1 MSGFFIDRVRKI
13 GYNYLN
19 NFFGR
24 YKMYKQ
30 GKFIIAEKKAITK
43 GIFDMTV
50 LCPEIAAVTQ
60 PGQFA
65 QVAAEG
71 FFLRRPIS
79 ICEVDKDK
87 GTIRLVFEVRGHGT
101 DKISQLAKGALV
113 DIIAPLGKG
122 FTVLEKGKKAICIGG
137 GIGTPPMVEIAK
149 QYGENATVISGFR
162 SASAVILQDDF
173 KANGNKAILCTD
185 DGTAGMKGFVTE
197 ALSLELAKGK
207 PDIIYACG
215 PMIMLKNITKIAADN
230 GIYCEVSLEQRMACG
245 VGACLV
251 CVCRTVK
258 NGEEFNSHVCKDGP
272 VFDSKEVV
280 FE

>member
-1 MSGFFIDRVRKI
+1 
-13 GYNYLN
+13 
-19 NFFGR
+19 
-24 YKMYKQ
+24 MYKQ
-30 GKFIIAEKKAITK
+30 GKFIITEKKAIAK
-43 GIFDMTV
+43 GVFDITV

-79 ICEVDKDK
+79 ICEVDKDR
-87 GTIRLVFEVRGHGT
+87 GTLRLVFEVRGHGT
-101 DKISQLAKGALV
+101 DKISQLVKGSLV

-149 QYGENATVISGFR
+149 AYGSNATVISGFR
-162 SASAVILQDDF
+162 SACIAILQEDF
-173 KANGNKAILCTD
+173 KANGNKTILCTD
-185 DGTAGMKGFVTE
+185 DGTAGMKGFVTD
-197 ALSLELAKGK
+197 ALKQELAEGK

-215 PMIMLKNITKIAADN
+215 PMVMLKNVTKIAAEH

-251 CVCRTVK
+251 CVCKTVK